1 MANMHSIAF
10 LTDFGERDWYVA
22 AMKGV
27 ALTIAPQAQLL
38 DISHQVPAGDVSA
51 AAFILSQ
58 CWLDFPTG
66 TVFVCVVDPGVGSAR
81 AAVAIEAEGRYFIG
95 PDNGLFGWL
104 KRARP
109 QCRQITNHQLF
120 RDEVSHTF
128 HGRDIFAPVGARL
141 AAGQTTLDDVGPVLE
156 ELVPTPWPKPEYDED
171 RAFGRILYIDHYG
184 NAITNLRLEYLEERF
199 NLAEATVSLHP
210 RRLPLLKTFS
220 DAPSGGALAYFGS
233 GGLLEIAVNG
243 GHAAEQLDLRLDQ
256 HIELVLK

>member
-1 MANMHSIAF
+1 MQTIAF

-38 DISHQVPAGDVSA
+38 DISHQVTAGNVSA

-58 CWLDFPTG
+58 CWQDFPLG
-66 TVFVCVVDPGVGSAR
+66 TVFVCVVDPGVGSTR
-81 AAVAIEAEGRYFIG
+81 AAVAVEAEGRYFVG

-104 KRARP
+104 KRFRP
-109 QCRQITNHQLF
+109 QCRQITNTRLF
-120 RDEVSHTF
+120 RDEVTHTF
-128 HGRDIFAPVGARL
+128 HGRDIFAPVGAQL
-141 AAGQTTLDDVGPVLE
+141 AADKARLDDVGPVLD
-156 ELVPTPWPKPEYDED
+156 ELIATPWPKPEYDEK
-171 RAFGRILYIDHYG
+171 RAFGQIIYIDHYG
-184 NAITNLRLEYLEERF
+184 NAITNLRLEYIEERF
-199 NLAEATVSLHP
+199 SLANATVSLHP

-220 DAPSGGALAYFGS
+220 DAPPGGALAYFGS